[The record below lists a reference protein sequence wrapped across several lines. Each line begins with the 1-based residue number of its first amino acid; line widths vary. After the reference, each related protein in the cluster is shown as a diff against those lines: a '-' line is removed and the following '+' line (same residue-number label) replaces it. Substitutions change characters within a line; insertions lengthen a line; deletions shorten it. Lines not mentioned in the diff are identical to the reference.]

1 MVLFQKALIMLLLIL
16 HIILVFFIFSRTHWL
31 RLDGISK
38 GLVPAIILLKVIGGY
53 FIARY
58 YLATY
63 QGGDMLGY
71 LADANQ
77 FYILFTQHPM
87 YFLKMIV
94 GLDVPAESM
103 REFYSHLTSWF
114 TSGYSNQ
121 YNDARSVIRFHAL
134 IRLFSEGN
142 VWIHLLWSNVF
153 CVMGMVALIKFI
165 AHQRIQSS
173 NFNWIALL
181 ILFIPN
187 VFIWSSA
194 IMKEP
199 LLIFAMGM
207 TLRSFQLWNYERTIS
222 NFFKFLI
229 FVFCFL
235 LIKSF
240 WLLAFLPG
248 MLIWAFLPQ
257 MKKSLALITLSYAVS
272 LIIVLLV
279 GEVVLSFNLPDL
291 LFGQQRNMWRFVVF
305 MNSGSLIH
313 PISFAPNPV
322 SFLLHIPEAFCY
334 GMFQPW
340 PWQLAK
346 WFYFPLSLENFIFP
360 LMVAFIIYK
369 YKRIDKIIPP
379 QLVIALIA
387 GFVIV
392 IISAFTTPVIGS
404 LIRYRMPGLLLMVLS
419 ALAILYSRKVNSLS
433 DPSN

>member
-1 MVLFQKALIMLLLIL
+1 MFLLIL
-16 HIILVFFIFSRTHWL
+16 HIILVYFIFSRTQWL

-38 GLVPAIILLKVIGGY
+38 GLVPSVLLLKVIGGY

-77 FYILFTQHPM
+77 FYILFTQNPL
-87 YFLKMIV
+87 YFLKIIM
-94 GLDVPAESM
+94 GLDVQAEDL

-134 IRLFSEGN
+134 VRLFSDGN
-142 VWIHLLWSNVF
+142 AWIHLLWSNVF
-153 CVMGMVALIKFI
+153 CVMGMIALIKFI
-165 AHQRIQSS
+165 AHQRIQSTA
-173 NFNWIALL
+173 FNQFALL
-181 ILFIPN
+181 LLFLPN

-235 LIKSF
+235 LVKSF

-248 MLIWAFLPQ
+248 MLIWAFIPQ
-257 MKKSLALITLSYAVS
+257 MKKSVVMITFSYALS
-272 LIIVLLV
+272 LMIVLLI
-279 GEVVLSFNLPDL
+279 GEIVLSFNLPDL
-291 LFGQQRNMWRFVVF
+291 LFGQQRNMWRFAVY
-305 MNSGSLIH
+305 MHSGSLIH
-313 PISFAPNPV
+313 PLSFAPNPL

-340 PWQLAK
+340 PWQLAN

-360 LMVAFIIYK
+360 AMVATSIYK
-369 YKRIDKIIPP
+369 FKRNGNTIPP
-379 QLVIALIA
+379 EIIIALIA
-387 GFVIV
+387 GIAIV

-419 ALAILYSRKVNSLS
+419 ALTYFYSKNVNSS
-433 DPSN
+433 SNPSI

>member
-1 MVLFQKALIMLLLIL
+1 MFLLIL
-16 HIILVFFIFSRTHWL
+16 HIILVYFIFSRTQWL

-38 GLVPAIILLKVIGGY
+38 GLVPFILLLKVIGGY

-63 QGGDMLGY
+63 KGGDMLGY

-77 FYILFTQHPM
+77 FYILFTQNPV
-87 YFLKMIV
+87 YFLKMLV

-134 IRLFSEGN
+134 IRLFSNGN
-142 VWIHLLWSNVF
+142 DWIHLLWSNVF
-153 CVMGMVALIKFI
+153 CLMGMIALIKFI

-173 NFNWIALL
+173 TFYQFALL
-181 ILFIPN
+181 LLFIPN

-207 TLRSFQLWNYERTIS
+207 TLRYFQLWNDERNFI

-235 LIKSF
+235 LVKSF

-248 MLIWAFLPQ
+248 ILIWTLFPQ
-257 MKKSLALITLSYAVS
+257 MKKSVVMITLSYAVS

-291 LFGQQRNMWRFVVF
+291 LFGQQRNMWRFVVY

-313 PISFAPNPV
+313 PLSFAPNPM

-360 LMVAFIIYK
+360 AMVALSIYK
-369 YKRIDKIIPP
+369 FKIIGNRISPEM
-379 QLVIALIA
+379 VIALIA
-387 GFVIV
+387 GMVIV

-404 LIRYRMPGLLLMVLS
+404 LIRYRMPGLLLMVLT
-419 ALAILYSRKVNSLS
+419 ALAFLYSRNVMPFPKIK
-433 DPSN
+433 

>member
-1 MVLFQKALIMLLLIL
+1 MFLLIL
-16 HIILVFFIFSRTHWL
+16 HIILVYFIFSRTQWL
-31 RLDGISK
+31 RLDGISV
-38 GLVPAIILLKVIGGY
+38 GLLPFILLLKVMGGY

-63 QGGDMLGY
+63 QGGDMQGY
-71 LADANQ
+71 LSDANQ
-77 FYILFTQHPM
+77 FYVLFTQSPIL
-87 YFLKMIV
+87 FIKMIV
-94 GLDVPAESM
+94 GLDVPTESI

-121 YNDARSVIRFHAL
+121 YNDARSVVRFHAL
-134 IRLFSEGN
+134 IRLFSNGN

-153 CVMGMVALIKFI
+153 CVMGMIALIKFI
-165 AHQRIQSS
+165 AHQRIQSIT
-173 NFNWIALL
+173 FYQYALL
-181 ILFIPN
+181 LLFIPN

-207 TLRSFQLWNYERTIS
+207 TLRCFQLWNDER
-222 NFFKFLI
+222 NFANGFKFLI

-235 LIKSF
+235 LVKSF

-257 MKKSLALITLSYAVS
+257 MKKSVALITLSYAVS
-272 LIIVLLV
+272 LMIVLIV
-279 GEVVLSFNLPDL
+279 GEIVLSFNLPDL
-291 LFGQQRNMWRFVVF
+291 LFGQQRNMWRFAVY
-305 MNSGSLIH
+305 MHSGSLIH
-313 PISFAPNPV
+313 PLSFAPNPL

-346 WFYFPLSLENFIFP
+346 LFYFPLSLENFIFP
-360 LMVAFIIYK
+360 VMAVTILYK
-369 YKRIDKIIPP
+369 FKRNGNSIPP
-379 QLVIALIA
+379 EMVIALIA
-387 GFVIV
+387 GLVIV
-392 IISAFTTPVIGS
+392 IISSFTTPVIGS

-419 ALAILYSRKVNSLS
+419 TLAYLYSMNVNSSS
-433 DPSN
+433 DPSI

>member
-1 MVLFQKALIMLLLIL
+1 MFLLIL
-16 HIILVFFIFSRTHWL
+16 HIILVYFILSRTQWL

-38 GLVPAIILLKVIGGY
+38 GLVPVILLLKVVGGY

-63 QGGDMLGY
+63 QGGDMQGY
-71 LADANQ
+71 LSDANQ
-77 FYILFTQHPM
+77 FYILFTQNPIHFIQLIM
-87 YFLKMIV
+87 
-94 GLDVPAESM
+94 GLDVPAEAL
-103 REFYSHLTSWF
+103 REFYSHLTTWF
-114 TSGYSNQ
+114 TSGYTNQ
-121 YNDARSVIRFHAL
+121 YNDARSVVRFHAL
-134 IRLFSEGN
+134 IRLFSDGN
-142 VWIHLLWSNVF
+142 AWIHLLWSNVF
-153 CVMGMVALIKFI
+153 CLMGMIALIKFI
-165 AHQRIQSS
+165 AHQRILSS
-173 NFNWIALL
+173 TFNQFALL
-181 ILFIPN
+181 LLFIPN

-207 TLRSFQLWNYERTIS
+207 TLRSFQLWNDKRNFT
-222 NFFKFLI
+222 NFFKLII
-229 FVFCFL
+229 FVICFL
-235 LIKSF
+235 LVKSF

-257 MKKSLALITLSYAVS
+257 MKKSVVMVTLSYVVS
-272 LIIVLLV
+272 LMIVLIV

-291 LFGQQRNMWRFVVF
+291 LFGQQRNMWRFAVY

-313 PISFAPNPV
+313 PLSFAPNPV

-346 WFYFPLSLENFIFP
+346 WFYFPLTLENFIFP
-360 LMVAFIIYK
+360 VIVAFSIYK
-369 YKRIDKIIPP
+369 FNRNGNRISPEM
-379 QLVIALIA
+379 VISLIA
-387 GFVIV
+387 GMVIV
-392 IISAFTTPVIGS
+392 IISSFTTPVIGS

-419 ALAILYSRKVNSLS
+419 ALAFMYSRTVNSFS